1 MLLQQAH
8 RLHYTELRER
18 KLPTTYE
25 PIATTTL
32 GSAAS
37 SITFSSISS
46 AYTDLRLVLFVKTSS
61 GDDLRLRFNTSTTS
75 VYSYTYLYGDGA
87 FPSSNYQTGTTYINP
102 CQPSQL
108 PTAQF
113 SLITADV
120 FSYTGST
127 NKTVLCTNSND
138 KSGSG
143 VVERTVGLWRDTSA
157 INQIVL
163 SPATGQFS
171 IGTTATLYGILK
183 A

>member
-1 MLLQQAH
+1 MAA
-8 RLHYTELRER
+8 
-18 KLPTTYE
+18 TYE

-37 SITFSSISS
+37 TITFSSISS
-46 AYTDLRLVLFVKTSS
+46 TYTDLRLVLFVKTTA
-61 GDDLRLRFNTSTTS
+61 GDDLRLRFNTSTST
-75 VYSYTYLYGDGA
+75 VYSYTYLYGNGTSA
-87 FPSSNYQTGTTYINP
+87 SSARQTGTTYINP
-102 CQPSQL
+102 AQPNQL

-113 SLITADV
+113 FFDNSRHIFLHWL
-120 FSYTGST
+120 Y

-138 KSGSG
+138 LNGSG
-143 VVERTVGLWRDTSA
+143 VIETTVGLWRDTSA